1 MNTHR
6 FARRFLIESS
16 SVRAAAFSSQCRATQ
31 AAVTTLCALLLCCM
45 FSPPT
50 GAQSAQFAVRP
61 TALPARASV
70 VSPTASQDSI
80 SKASTAKINVITY
93 HNDTRR
99 TGWNS
104 SETTLTPSA
113 VSGSSFGLLK
123 QVTLDDQVDAQPL
136 LVPSLTIG
144 GSEHDVVYVATESN
158 SVYAIDAASGAIL
171 LHVNLGTPVPMPV
184 LPGECN
190 NNGSNIGINSTP
202 VINVSSNTL
211 YVIAYV
217 YNSASH
223 SEEFYLHALN
233 LTTLADK
240 VTPVEVSATHTL
252 SDGKTEY
259 SFTPGSSRQRPA
271 LLEANGYIYAGFGSF
286 CDINANVS
294 RGWMLAW
301 NATTLAP
308 ITQKQLNN
316 QVLSVNSPNDF
327 FLTSIWMSGYGPSSE
342 GSGNVYFVTGNS
354 DPSGTTYDKT
364 KAVNLS
370 ESVIEIS
377 STLNQIVSYFS
388 PTDPNANVAYLDQND
403 EDFGSGGVM
412 LLPKQPGS
420 DPNLAVAAGKAGI
433 MYLMKTSSLGG
444 ENSSDV
450 LGEYSVGGCW
460 CGPSFF
466 TGSDGIGRVVSSGG
480 NNINVWKVQTSP
492 KTSLVADPE
501 FTSPSVSGYQDPGF
515 FTSVSSNGTTSGSAV
530 IWAVGRPYNS
540 TNDVT
545 LYAFNAASGAQLY
558 TGIAGNWPNTTG
570 NANIVPTVANGKVY
584 VASYK
589 MLSIFGVGA
598 TGDALIPASQ
608 FVRAAAP
615 VQPVLSPHQITGFI
629 RVVWGSHVVIE
640 LRDGKQIKA
649 DLTEAIARHAAVQA
663 VVGEPVLA
671 RGDYD
676 SNGILQ
682 VTSFLHAKPQ
692 PVLWKPDR

>member
-16 SVRAAAFSSQCRATQ
+16 SVRAAACSSQCRATQ
-31 AAVTTLCALLLCCM
+31 AAVTTVCALLLCCM
-45 FSPPT
+45 FSSPT
-50 GAQSAQFAVRP
+50 SAQSAQLAVHP
-61 TALPARASV
+61 AALPAEASV
-70 VSPTASQDSI
+70 VTPDASQNAI
-80 SKASTAKINVITY
+80 SEASAAKINVITY

-104 SETTLTPSA
+104 SETSLTPSA
-113 VSGSSFGLLK
+113 VSGSTFGLLE
-123 QVTLDDQVDAQPL
+123 QVTLDDQVDAEPL

-144 GSEHDVVYVATESN
+144 GSTHDVVYVATESN
-158 SVYAIDAASGAIL
+158 SVYAIDASSGAIL
-171 LHVNLGTPVPMPV
+171 LHVNLGTPVPITA
-184 LPGECN
+184 LPGQCN
-190 NNGSNIGINSTP
+190 NNGSNVGINSTP
-202 VINVSSNTL
+202 VINVSAKLL
-211 YVIAYV
+211 YVIAYT
-217 YNSASH
+217 YNSASS
-223 SEEFYLHALN
+223 SEEFTLHALN
-233 LTTLADK
+233 LTTLADN
-240 VTPVEVSATHTL
+240 VTPVVVSATHTL

-259 SFTPGSSRQRPA
+259 NFTAGSSRQRPA
-271 LLEANGYIYAGFGSF
+271 LLEVNGNIYAGFGSF
-286 CDINANVS
+286 CDINANIS

-327 FLTSIWMSGYGPSSE
+327 FLTSIWMSGYGPSSG
-342 GSGNVYFVTGNS
+342 GSNVYFVTGNS

-364 KAVNLS
+364 KTVNLS

-388 PTDPNANVAYLDQND
+388 PTDAGADVAELDQND

-450 LGEYSVGGCW
+450 VGEYSVGGCW

-492 KTSLVADPE
+492 STALVADPD
-501 FTSPSVSGYQDPGF
+501 FTSPSVSGAQDPGF
-515 FTSVSSNGTTSGSAV
+515 FTSISSNGTTSGSAV

-558 TGIAGNWPNTTG
+558 AGTAGNWPNTTG
-570 NANIVPTVANGKVY
+570 NANIVPMVANGKVY
-584 VASYK
+584 VASYR
-589 MLSIFGVGA
+589 MLSIFGLGA

-608 FVRAAAP
+608 FVRVAAP
-615 VQPVLSPHQITGFI
+615 AQPALSPHQISGFV
-629 RVVWGSHVVIE
+629 RKVSGTSVVIE
-640 LRDGKQIKA
+640 VRDGKQITA
-649 DLTEAIARHAAVQA
+649 DLTEAIARHAAIQA

-676 SNGILQ
+676 SHGILLA
-682 VTSFLHAKPQ
+682 VSFLHAKPQ
-692 PVLWKPDR
+692 PVLWRPDR

>member
-1 MNTHR
+1 
-6 FARRFLIESS
+6 
-16 SVRAAAFSSQCRATQ
+16 
-31 AAVTTLCALLLCCM
+31 M
-45 FSPPT
+45 FSPAA
-50 GAQSAQFAVRP
+50 GAQSLQLAVRP
-61 TALPARASV
+61 AALPAAAGV
-70 VSPTASQDSI
+70 VSAKTSQNSI
-80 SKASTAKINVITY
+80 SNASTAKINVITY

-104 SETTLTPSA
+104 SETSLTPSA
-113 VSGSSFGLLK
+113 ISGSSFGLLQ
-123 QVTLDDQVDAQPL
+123 QVTLDDQVDAEPL
-136 LVPSLTIG
+136 LVTGLTIG
-144 GSEHDVVYVATESN
+144 GSKHDVVYVATESN

-171 LHVNLGTPVPMPV
+171 LHVNLGTPVPITA
-184 LPGECN
+184 LPGQCN
-190 NNGSNIGINSTP
+190 NNGSNVGINSTP
-202 VINVSSNTL
+202 VINVSAKLL
-211 YVIAYV
+211 YVIAYT
-217 YNSASH
+217 YNSASS
-223 SEEFYLHALN
+223 SEEFTLHALN
-233 LTTLADK
+233 LTTLADN
-240 VTPVEVSATHTL
+240 VTPVVVSATHTL

-259 SFTPGSSRQRPA
+259 NFTAGSSRQRPA
-271 LLEANGYIYAGFGSF
+271 LLEVNGNIYAGFGSF
-286 CDINANVS
+286 CDINANIS

-327 FLTSIWMSGYGPSSE
+327 FLTSIWMSGYGPSSG
-342 GSGNVYFVTGNS
+342 GSNVYFVTGNS

-364 KAVNLS
+364 KSVNLS

-377 STLNQIVSYFS
+377 STLNRIVSYFS
-388 PTDPNANVAYLDQND
+388 PTDAGADVAELDQND

-433 MYLMKTSSLGG
+433 MYLMKTGSLGG

-450 LGEYSVGGCW
+450 VGEYSVGGCW

-492 KTSLVADPE
+492 KTALVADPE
-501 FTSPSVSGYQDPGF
+501 FTSPSVTGAQDPGF
-515 FTSVSSNGTTSGSAV
+515 FTSISSNGTTSGSAV

-540 TNDVT
+540 TYDVT

-558 TGIAGNWPNTTG
+558 SSTAGTWPNTGG
-570 NANIVPTVANGKVY
+570 NANIVPMVANGKVY
-584 VASYK
+584 VASYR
-589 MLSIFGVGA
+589 MLSIFGLGA

-608 FVRAAAP
+608 FVRVEAP
-615 VQPVLSPHQITGFI
+615 AQPALSPHQISGFV
-629 RVVWGSHVVIE
+629 RVVSGTHVVIE
-640 LRDGKQIKA
+640 TRDGKQVTA
-649 DLTEAIARHAAVQA
+649 DLTEAIARHAAIQA
-663 VVGEPVLA
+663 VAGEPVLA

-676 SNGILQ
+676 SQGILQ

-692 PVLWKPDR
+692 AVLWRPDR

>member
-31 AAVTTLCALLLCCM
+31 VAVTTLCALLLCCM
-45 FSPPT
+45 FSPPV
-50 GAQSAQFAVRP
+50 GAQSLQLAVRP
-61 TALPARASV
+61 AALPTAATV
-70 VSPTASQDSI
+70 VSAKSSQNSI
-80 SKASTAKINVITY
+80 SNASTAKINVITY

-104 SETTLTPSA
+104 SETSLTPSA
-113 VSGSSFGLLK
+113 VSGSSFGLLQ
-123 QVTLDDQVDAQPL
+123 QVTLDDQVDAEPL
-136 LVPSLTIG
+136 LVTGLTIG
-144 GSEHDVVYVATESN
+144 GSKHDVVYVATESN

-171 LHVNLGTPVPMPV
+171 LHVNLGTPVPIAA
-184 LPGECN
+184 LPGQCN
-190 NNGSNIGINSTP
+190 NNGSNVGINSTP
-202 VINVSSNTL
+202 VINVSAKLL
-211 YVIAYV
+211 YVIAYT
-217 YNSASH
+217 YNSANS
-223 SEEFYLHALN
+223 SEEFTLHALN
-233 LTTLADK
+233 LTTLADN
-240 VTPVEVSATHTL
+240 VTPVVVSATHTL

-259 SFTPGSSRQRPA
+259 SFTAGSSRQRPA
-271 LLEANGYIYAGFGSF
+271 LLEVNGNIYAGFGSF
-286 CDINANVS
+286 CDINANIS

-327 FLTSIWMSGYGPSSE
+327 FLTSIWMSGYGPSSG
-342 GSGNVYFVTGNS
+342 GSNVYFVTGNS

-364 KAVNLS
+364 NSVNLS

-377 STLNQIVSYFS
+377 STLNRIVSYFS
-388 PTDPNANVAYLDQND
+388 PTDAGADVAELDQND

-433 MYLMKTSSLGG
+433 MYLMKTGSLGG

-450 LGEYSVGGCW
+450 VGEYSVGGCW

-466 TGSDGIGRVVSSGG
+466 TGSDGIGRIVSSGG
-480 NNINVWKVQTSP
+480 NNINVWKVQSSP
-492 KTSLVADPE
+492 STALVADPE
-501 FTSPSVSGYQDPGF
+501 FTSPSVSGAQDPGF
-515 FTSVSSNGTTSGSAV
+515 FTSISSNGTTSGSAV

-540 TNDVT
+540 TYDVT

-558 TGIAGNWPNTTG
+558 SSTAGTWPNTGG
-570 NANIVPTVANGKVY
+570 NANIVPMVANGKVY
-584 VASYK
+584 VASYR
-589 MLSIFGVGA
+589 MLSIFGLGA

-608 FVRAAAP
+608 FVRVAAP
-615 VQPVLSPHQITGFI
+615 AQPALSPHQISGFV
-629 RVVWGSHVVIE
+629 RKVSGTSVVIE
-640 LRDGKQIKA
+640 ARDGKQITA
-649 DLTEAIARHAAVQA
+649 DLTDAIARHAAIQA
-663 VVGEPVLA
+663 VAGEPVLA

-676 SNGILQ
+676 SHGILQ
-682 VTSFLHAKPQ
+682 AVSFLHAKPQ
-692 PVLWKPDR
+692 PVLWRPDR